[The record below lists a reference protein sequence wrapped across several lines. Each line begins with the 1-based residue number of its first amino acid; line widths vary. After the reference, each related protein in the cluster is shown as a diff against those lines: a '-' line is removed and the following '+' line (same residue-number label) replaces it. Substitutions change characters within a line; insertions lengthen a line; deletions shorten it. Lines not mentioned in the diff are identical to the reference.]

1 MYNIIPKGGHP
12 YKDNTIITMLTMSK
26 KRTFLYKWPP
36 SWHIFEFHR
45 PALVSMY
52 NVDKFMTYSMK
63 LRISS
68 NPQSENKTTMG

>member
-12 YKDNTIITMLTMSK
+12 YKDNTIITMLTMSTEK
-26 KRTFLYKWPP
+26 KTILYEWP

-45 PALVSMY
+45 PALVFMY

-68 NPQSENKTTMG
+68 NPQS